1 MVHADLPYKQA
12 SCARQQRDFCSF
24 AMSLLDMNIH
34 ISAWETPCLQICV
47 QKETC
52 EFSNLP
58 FHSSRVA
65 EIVHH
70 HLFSNLM
77 QLMPHKPCHKVTNK
91 YQTAEYKENRA
102 M

>member
-47 QKETC
+47 QKKTC
-52 EFSNLP
+52 ELSNLP
-58 FHSSRVA
+58 FTPAGGA
-65 EIVHH
+65 EIVHLYTIFFFFQSH
-70 HLFSNLM
+70 AVDATLTL
-77 QLMPHKPCHKVTNK
+77 P
-91 YQTAEYKENRA
+91 
-102 M
+102 